1 MDANI
6 TEHSRFNGFPH
17 QASAKNASDGKPLK
31 RLASL
36 SRGEAPASRPV
47 LMRGITSG
55 ATTVRCNTIDHR
67 DFRADVLC
75 MFNSTI
81 PKSLKVAV
89 AAGFISALAFSP
101 LALAAEQ
108 GKENLDASASKEITG
123 EVVDM
128 MCYVDHNAMGDKHA
142 GCAAKCIKGGGPVG
156 IVSDGKAYLLVG
168 QHKPMNDQLAE
179 YAGKTITV
187 KGKMAERGGVAML
200 ENAEIV
206 KK

>member
-1 MDANI
+1 
-6 TEHSRFNGFPH
+6 
-17 QASAKNASDGKPLK
+17 
-31 RLASL
+31 
-36 SRGEAPASRPV
+36 
-47 LMRGITSG
+47 
-55 ATTVRCNTIDHR
+55 
-67 DFRADVLC
+67 

-142 GCAAKCIKGGGPVG
+142 GCAAKCIKGGAPVG
-156 IVSDGKAYLLVG
+156 IVSDGKAYLLIG
-168 QHKPMNDQLAE
+168 DHKPMNDQLAE